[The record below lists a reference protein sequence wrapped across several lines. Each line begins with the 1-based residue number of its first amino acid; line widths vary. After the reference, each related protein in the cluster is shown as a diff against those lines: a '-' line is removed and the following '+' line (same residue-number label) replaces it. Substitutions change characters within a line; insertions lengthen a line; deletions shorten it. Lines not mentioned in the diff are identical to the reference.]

1 MKPIFRNPNS
11 GSSTVQTTPRKDGDV
26 AKVEGD
32 GGGAGGEEPLP
43 HLTDINANPRLAQS
57 TPQGR
62 GAGRVD
68 RELDSVS
75 PVAFPE
81 AGELASSMATSSSGE
96 SVELSQL
103 YQDICDQKDI
113 IMTCLEEDNCDID
126 QVTTVL
132 KLVLLLLVLVLLLVL
147 LVLLLM
153 LLLLTACPS

>member
-1 MKPIFRNPNS
+1 M
-11 GSSTVQTTPRKDGDV
+11 QTTPRKDGDV

-113 IMTCLEEDNCDID
+113 IMNCLEEDNCDID
-126 QVTTVL
+126 QVSAKAGAAVAGFGA
-132 KLVLLLLVLVLLLVL
+132 VVGAAGASAGAGPPNVREF
-147 LVLLLM
+147 
-153 LLLLTACPS
+153 AFY

>member
-1 MKPIFRNPNS
+1 MEE
-11 GSSTVQTTPRKDGDV
+11 V
-26 AKVEGD
+26 

-43 HLTDINANPRLAQS
+43 NLTDINANPQLAQS

-62 GAGRVD
+62 AVGGAMAQSTPQSKVAGGGD

-81 AGELASSMATSSSGE
+81 GGELASSMATSSSGE

-103 YQDICDQKDI
+103 YQDICDQKDT

-126 QVTTVL
+126 QVTAAL
-132 KLVLLLLVLVLLLVL
+132 
-147 LVLLLM
+147 
-153 LLLLTACPS
+153 